1 MKKYELDLS
10 KYDVDFER
18 WEIEDEQRVL
28 KKGQEPFPLTE
39 ELADM
44 LRIPGVYAN
53 GVESFDGLM
62 LSREIRACEDDVF
75 VISEDELKLLKAVM
89 DKLIG
94 REHNPA
100 TGQIALGGPRYEEMI
115 VRVFGLDRE

>member
-1 MKKYELDLS
+1 M
-10 KYDVDFER
+10 DFER
-18 WEIEDEQRVL
+18 WEIEDEKRVL
-28 KKGQEPFPLTE
+28 KTGKESFPLTE
-39 ELADM
+39 ELADI

-62 LSREIRACEDDVF
+62 LSREIRACEDDVLP
-75 VISEDELKLLKAVM
+75 ISEDELKILKGVM
-89 DKLIG
+89 DKLIS

-115 VRVFGLDRE
+115 VRVFGLDRD

>member
-1 MKKYELDLS
+1 MKKYELNLT

-18 WEIEDEQRVL
+18 WEVEDEKRVL
-28 KKGQEPFPLTE
+28 KKGKEPFPLAE

-75 VISEDELKLLKAVM
+75 VISEDELKILKGVM

-100 TGQIALGGPRYEEMI
+100 SGQIALGGPRYEELI
-115 VRVFGLDRE
+115 LRVFGLDRD

>member
-1 MKKYELDLS
+1 MKKYDLDLR

-75 VISEDELKLLKAVM
+75 VISEGELKLLKAVM

-115 VRVFGLDRE
+115 VRVFGLDRD

>member
-1 MKKYELDLS
+1 MKKYELNLS

-18 WEIEDEQRVL
+18 WEMEDEKRVL
-28 KKGQEPFPLTE
+28 KKGVEPFPLTE
-39 ELADM
+39 ELAEL
-44 LRIPGVYAN
+44 LRIPGVYQN

-62 LSREIRACEDDVF
+62 LSREIRACEEDIF
-75 VISEDELKLLKAVM
+75 VINEDELKLLKAVM

-100 TGQIALGGPRYEEMI
+100 SGQIALGGPRYSEMI
-115 VRVFGLDRE
+115 IRVFGLDRD